1 MQYLLLDCLSSAYST
16 QVLWDSLMFL
26 DVSIVPFTDGYSFY
40 GCAALHLFPY
50 SGFLG
55 CLQVLAVTNKA
66 AMNIR
71 IQVFVSKYAFTSF
84 GSIARNRMAGS
95 YSRFLLNFLGNCQT
109 CFHSGISA
117 PAGTQGS
124 SEQEQQGSAPGSF
137 LLSSMGLWHNISKK
151 PPWEILFP
159 MFLILPLMAPVCRTD
174 NLKSLKDGNPRC

>member
-1 MQYLLLDCLSSAYST
+1 
-16 QVLWDSLMFL
+16 MFL

-109 CFHSGISA
+109 CFHSGRTISRSH
-117 PAGTQGS
+117 G
-124 SEQEQQGSAPGSF
+124 
-137 LLSSMGLWHNISKK
+137 W
-151 PPWEILFP
+151 
-159 MFLILPLMAPVCRTD
+159 
-174 NLKSLKDGNPRC
+174 